1 VADSGGGVV
10 SGLAAA
16 PFVVWAVA
24 LPLGGAV
31 LTFLL
36 RSRAAAVGWSFAL
49 ATTAVGLAL
58 AWQVAAFGVQRH
70 AVGGWGAPLGIDL
83 QADGLSALMIAV
95 TAVVGLGVS
104 GYATGYF
111 KGADDHAEHER
122 THFWPLWLML
132 WTALNGLFLAADVF
146 NAYVTL
152 ELLGLSAVAL
162 VALAA
167 TPAALTGAMRY
178 LLVGLLGSLLYL
190 LGVGLLYG
198 ATATLDFAQLAGVD
212 LPVPAGAVA
221 LGLITAGLMLKT
233 AIFPFHFW
241 LPPAHASAPA
251 PVSALLSALVVKASF
266 YLLARYWLQ
275 VAPEL
280 VTPVLVALPGVLGA
294 AAVIWGGLRALTAD
308 RLKLVV
314 AYSTVAQIGYLFL
327 LFPLVHDNPAAFTA
341 WGGVALLVAA
351 HATAKAAM
359 FLSAGAFL
367 KASAQDRVAGLD
379 GTAQAL
385 PVTTF
390 AFALAGVSLIGL
402 PPSGGFA
409 AKWMLLNAALTSG
422 QWWWVI
428 VLVVGSLLAAAY
440 TFRVLTHAFTRL
452 PEDPPHCA
460 VPARL
465 EWSALG
471 LALVAILLGFV
482 AGDVLDLVRVG
493 APFAGP
499 ALGAGTP

>member
-1 VADSGGGVV
+1 MVT
-10 SGLAAA
+10 GLANVPLVAW
-16 PFVVWAVA
+16 VVAV
-24 LPLGGAV
+24 PLAGAV
-31 LTFLL
+31 LSFLL
-36 RSRAAAVGWSFAL
+36 RGRAAAVGWVFAV
-49 ATTAVGLAL
+49 ATSAVGLTL
-58 AWQVAAFGVQRH
+58 AWQVLAFGPQRH

-83 QADGLSALMIAV
+83 QADGLSALMVAV

-104 GYATGYF
+104 GYATAYF
-111 KGADDHAEHER
+111 AGADAHREHER
-122 THFWPLWLML
+122 AYFWPLWLML
-132 WTALNGLFLAADVF
+132 WTALNGLFVAADAF
-146 NAYVTL
+146 NVYVTL
-152 ELLGLSAVAL
+152 ELLGLSSVAL

-167 TPAALTGAMRY
+167 TPSALTGAMRY
-178 LLVGLLGSLLYL
+178 LLVGLLGSVLYL
-190 LGVGLLYG
+190 LGVGLLYA
-198 ATATLDFAQLAGVD
+198 ATATLDFAQLAAAR

-221 LGLITAGLMLKT
+221 LGLITAGLLLKT
-233 AIFPFHFW
+233 ALFPFHFW

-266 YLLARYWLQ
+266 YLLVRYWLQ

-280 VTPVLVALPGVLGA
+280 VTPALAALPGVLGA
-294 AAVIWGGLRALTAD
+294 VAVLWGGLRALTAD

-327 LFPLVHDNPAAFTA
+327 LFPLAHGSPAAFTA
-341 WGGVALLVAA
+341 WGGAVLLVAA

-367 KASAQDRVAGLD
+367 KASAQDRVDGLD

-422 QWWWVI
+422 QWWWVL
-428 VLVVGSLLAAAY
+428 VLIAGSLLAAAY

-452 PEDPPHCA
+452 PEEPPRCA

-471 LALVAILLGFV
+471 LALAAMLLGFF
-482 AGDVLDLVRVG
+482 AGDVLELSSVG
-493 APFAGP
+493 APVAGP
-499 ALGAGTP
+499 ALGAVAP

>member
-1 VADSGGGVV
+1 MT
-10 SGLAAA
+10 GLANA
-16 PFVVWAVA
+16 PLLALAVA
-24 LPLGGAV
+24 VPLAGAV
-31 LTFLL
+31 LSFLL
-36 RSRAAAVGWSFAL
+36 RRRAAAVGWLFAL
-49 ATTAVGLAL
+49 ATSAVGLAL
-58 AWQVAAFGVQRH
+58 AWQVLAFGPQRH

-83 QADGLSALMIAV
+83 QADGLSALMVAV

-104 GYATGYF
+104 GYATAYF
-111 KGADDHAEHER
+111 EGADAHREHER
-122 THFWPLWLML
+122 AHFWPLWLML
-132 WTALNGLFLAADVF
+132 WTALNALFLAADVF

-152 ELLGLSAVAL
+152 ELLGLSSVAL

-167 TPAALTGAMRY
+167 TPSALTGAMRY

-198 ATATLDFAQLAGVD
+198 ATATLDFGQLAAAQ

-233 AIFPFHFW
+233 ALFPFHFW

-266 YLLARYWLQ
+266 YLLVRYWLQ

-280 VTPVLVALPGVLGA
+280 LTPVLAALPGVLGA
-294 AAVIWGGLRALTAD
+294 AAVLWGGLRALTAD

-327 LFPLVHDNPAAFTA
+327 LFPLMQGGPAGFTA
-341 WGGVALLVAA
+341 WGGTALLVAA

-402 PPSGGFA
+402 PPSGGFV

-422 QWWWVI
+422 QWWWVL
-428 VLVVGSLLAAAY
+428 VLVAGSLLAAAY

-452 PEDPPHCA
+452 PEESPHCA
-460 VPARL
+460 VPARM
-465 EWSALG
+465 EWSALA
-471 LALVAILLGFV
+471 LALAAMLLGFV
-482 AGDVLDLVRVG
+482 AGDALDLVRIG
-493 APFAGP
+493 APVGGP
-499 ALGAGTP
+499 VLGAVGP

>member
-1 VADSGGGVV
+1 MSRLAD
-10 SGLAAA
+10 LALL
-16 PFVVWAVA
+16 PWVVA

-31 LTFLL
+31 LSFVL
-36 RSRAAAVGWSFAL
+36 RGWAQPVGIATAILTAAAGLLLAVQVGD
-49 ATTAVGLAL
+49 G
-58 AWQVAAFGVQRH
+58 GVQRH
-70 AVGGWGAPLGIDL
+70 LVGGWGAPLGIDL
-83 QADGLSALMIAV
+83 QADGLSALMVAM

-104 GYATGYF
+104 VYGSAYF
-111 KGADDHAEHER
+111 AGGHGDAAHQRDY
-122 THFWPLWLML
+122 FWPLWLLL
-132 WTALNGLFLAADVF
+132 WTALNALFVTADVF

-198 ATATLDFAQLAGVD
+198 TATTLDFQQLAQAP
-212 LPVPAGAVA
+212 LPGRVAAVA
-221 LGLITAGLMLKT
+221 LGAISAGLVLKT
-233 AIFPFHFW
+233 ALFPFHFW

-251 PVSALLSALVVKASF
+251 PVSAVLSALVVKASF
-266 YLLARYWLQ
+266 YLLLRFWFF

-280 VTPVLVALPGVLGA
+280 ASALLANLLGLLGA
-294 AAVIWGGLRALTAD
+294 AAVLWGGVRALTAE

-327 LFPLVHDNPAAFTA
+327 VFPLGLGQSEGLTA
-341 WGGVALLVAA
+341 WSGAALLVLA

-359 FLSAGAFL
+359 FLSAGAIL
-367 KASAQDRVAGLD
+367 RAAAHDGVSGID

-402 PPSGGFA
+402 PPTGGFA
-409 AKWMLLNAALTSG
+409 AKWLLLNAALASG
-422 QWWWVI
+422 QWWWALLLI
-428 VLVVGSLLAAAY
+428 AGSLLAAAY
-440 TFRVLTHAFTRL
+440 TFRVLSRAFTRL
-452 PEDPPHCA
+452 PGDPPPC
-460 VPARL
+460 VCPPRL
-465 EWSALG
+465 EWSALALAG
-471 LALVAILLGFV
+471 VALALGLVASD
-482 AGDVLDLVRVG
+482 ALDLLRVG
-493 APFAGP
+493 TPVEGP
-499 ALGAGTP
+499 VLMERAR

>member
-1 VADSGGGVV
+1 MSGI
-10 SGLAAA
+10 LAA
-16 PFVVWAVA
+16 PLIVWAVA
-24 LPLGGAV
+24 VPLAGAV
-31 LTFLL
+31 LSFLL
-36 RSRAAAVGWSFAL
+36 RSRAAAVGWVFAL
-49 ATTAVGLAL
+49 GSSAAGLAV
-58 AWQVAAFGVQRH
+58 AWQVAVAGVQHH

-83 QADGLSALMIAV
+83 RADGLSALMLAV
-95 TAVVGLGVS
+95 TGVVGLGVS
-104 GYATGYF
+104 AYATAYF
-111 KGADDHAEHER
+111 KGTDEHAEHER
-122 THFWPLWLML
+122 AHFWPLWLML
-132 WTALNGLFLAADVF
+132 WAALNGLFVAADVF
-146 NAYVTL
+146 NVYVTL
-152 ELLGLSAVAL
+152 ELLGLSSVAL

-198 ATATLDFAQLAGVD
+198 AAGTLDFARLAAAA

-221 LGLITAGLMLKT
+221 LGLISAGLLLKT
-233 AIFPFHFW
+233 ALFPFHFW

-266 YLLARYWLQ
+266 YLLVRYWLE

-280 VTPVLVALPGVLGA
+280 VTPLIAALPGVLGA
-294 AAVIWGGLRALTAD
+294 AAVLWGGLRALTAD

-314 AYSTVAQIGYLFL
+314 AYSTVAQIGHLFL
-327 LFPLVHDNPAAFTA
+327 LFPLAQGSPAAFTA

-385 PVTTF
+385 PVTTL

-422 QWWWVI
+422 QWWWVL
-428 VLVVGSLLAAAY
+428 VLVSGSLLAAAY

-452 PEDPPHCA
+452 PEEPPRCA

-465 EWSALG
+465 EWNALS
-471 LALVAILLGFV
+471 LALVAMLLGFV
-482 AGDVLDLVRVG
+482 AGDVLDLARVG
-493 APFAGP
+493 APVAGP
-499 ALGAGTP
+499 ALGAGMP